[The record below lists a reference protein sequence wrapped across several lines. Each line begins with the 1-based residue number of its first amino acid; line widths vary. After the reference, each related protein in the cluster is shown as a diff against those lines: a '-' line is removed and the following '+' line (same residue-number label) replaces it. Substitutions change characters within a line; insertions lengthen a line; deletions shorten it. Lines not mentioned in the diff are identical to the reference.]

1 MKNKMIVGLISN
13 ANTSRLISMIGK
25 STNHLVRGSKEATRT
40 IEGLMRLGFKSAEV
54 LGISRA
60 KGEEWLS
67 AAYPKR
73 NG

>member
-1 MKNKMIVGLISN
+1 MKNKIIVGLISN
-13 ANTSRLISMIGK
+13 ANASRLISTIGK
-25 STNHLVRGSKEATRT
+25 SANHLVRGSEKVTG
-40 IEGLMRLGFKSAEV
+40 IINGLMHLGFKSAEV

-67 AAYPKR
+67 TFYPKN

>member
-1 MKNKMIVGLISN
+1 MIVGLISN
-13 ANTSRLISMIGK
+13 TNASRLISMIGK
-25 STNHLVRGSKEATRT
+25 SANHLVRGSEKVTGT
-40 IEGLMRLGFKSAEV
+40 INGLMRLGFKSAEV